1 MVARTASCAIER
13 GIQVVGHWKD
23 SPGRSGASL
32 VQKKNV
38 VMSGIDGS
46 EPCVETYPER
56 FATAALPL
64 THGDRA
70 QDSSLNFGI
79 AMGSIAIGGIDGHD

>member
-1 MVARTASCAIER
+1 
-13 GIQVVGHWKD
+13 
-23 SPGRSGASL
+23 
-32 VQKKNV
+32 
-38 VMSGIDGS
+38 MSGIDGS